1 MSPTG
6 IESGAA
12 LGKFSPV
19 EVDVGEEEIA
29 DGDEHQIQG
38 KRALGHVE
46 VARDR
51 VRDAG
56 YEEVQ
61 GEDVGAD
68 HPLAVRGELTV
79 AGGDEGG
86 EGAEEPDR
94 RHDGVG
100 ERHAAT
106 ESMEAEVKGHG
117 RGDGDADDV
126 DAAHNAVT
134 LEVSRPKAGG
144 EEEWAEQ
151 HREEASSSVRK
162 EQKAVSD
169 EFFGVAVGV
178 GDDRVF
184 GKDENRDGGEGDGG
198 PEGGLGEAFFAS
210 RWGRGHGGGRHQSD
224 PFRGGSEWFWLWL
237 RGCPRIVWFL
247 GLDQRFLWN
256 IWVGDAPG

>member
-1 MSPTG
+1 MSPTA

-12 LGKFSPV
+12 VGKFSPV
-19 EVDVGEEEIA
+19 EVYVGEEEIA

-51 VRDAG
+51 VGDAG
-56 YEEVQ
+56 DEEVQ

-68 HPLAVRGELTV
+68 HPLAVRCELTV

-86 EGAEEPDR
+86 ERAEEPDR

-117 RGDGDADDV
+117 HGDGDADDV

-144 EEEWAEQ
+144 EEEWAEE
-151 HREEASSSVRK
+151 HREETSSSVRK
-162 EQKAVSD
+162 EQEAVSD
-169 EFFGVAVGV
+169 EFFGVAGGAGV
-178 GDDRVF
+178 TAEIVISVI
-184 GKDENRDGGEGDGG
+184 
-198 PEGGLGEAFFAS
+198 L
-210 RWGRGHGGGRHQSD
+210 
-224 PFRGGSEWFWLWL
+224 RGGSEWFWLWL